1 MRGIIWMRQ
10 LLVPTCL
17 FITAWAQP
25 ANPIFEFVDSAAAEN
40 VTIVHKTA
48 AVAAPSN
55 ELSNL
60 SSRAAGTASE
70 ALARG
75 HVSIPDTDSA
85 DEHTASASSF
95 DEAGFTAAKFDSV
108 VAAVPTPTPRRRP
121 VPDRLVCETLA
132 DAAVD
137 HNIPTPFLI
146 RLIWQE
152 SRFNQ
157 NAVSP
162 VGAQGVAQFMP
173 ATAAAMRL
181 ADPFNPLEAVRAS
194 AALLRELIGQFGNV
208 GLAAAAYNAGP
219 KRVQD
224 WLAKRGSLPKE
235 TRDYVQIITG
245 VAAEHWKSKPIAPAI
260 KVAARVPCQR
270 EAGLLAAN
278 GPEKIPLPPVANDN
292 GTTPDKAVVAVAS
305 LSQKRKGAKP
315 APAANQP
322 VQLASADQV
331 QIKVTKSAAKPVE
344 LKLVK
349 PEPKAQ
355 TKVEPKA
362 SVKQAAVALKGANS
376 AKQPVSEKLVTKT
389 VSARSK
395 TNNANGKNVKVANAA
410 K

>member
-1 MRGIIWMRQ
+1 MRQ

-25 ANPIFEFVDSAAAEN
+25 ANPIFEFTGSAAADN
-40 VTIVHKTA
+40 VTVVQKTA
-48 AVAAPSN
+48 AVAAAPSY
-55 ELSNL
+55 LLASF
-60 SSRAAGTASE
+60 SSSAAETTSD
-70 ALARG
+70 ALTRG
-75 HVSIPDTDSA
+75 QVSISDTDPSA
-85 DEHTASASSF
+85 EQAASVSSF
-95 DEAGFTAAKFDSV
+95 DEAGFAAANFDSV
-108 VAAVPTPTPRRRP
+108 VAEPVTPTPRRRP

-137 HNIPTPFLI
+137 HNIPAPFLI

-194 AALLRELIGQFGNV
+194 AALLRELIGQFGNL

-235 TRDYVQIITG
+235 TRDYVQHITG
-245 VAAEHWKSKPIAPAI
+245 VAPEHWKSKPTAPAI

-278 GPEKIPLPPVANDN
+278 GPEKIPLPPIANEQ
-292 GTTPDKAVVAVAS
+292 GSTPDKAVVAVAS
-305 LSQKRKGAKP
+305 LSQKRKGAKS
-315 APAANQP
+315 APAVNQP
-322 VQLASADQV
+322 IQLASADKVQV
-331 QIKVTKSAAKPVE
+331 KVVKGDAKTAE

-349 PEPKAQ
+349 SESKA
-355 TKVEPKA
+355 EPKA
-362 SVKQAAVALKGANS
+362 SVKQAAAALKGAKS
-376 AKQPVSEKLVTKT
+376 AKQAGPEKSVTKT

-395 TNNANGKNVKVANAA
+395 TEAAKGKNVKVANAA